1 MLKAF
6 ARLFAAGAISVIGAY
21 SAIAA
26 DFEWKMFTIYGVADK
41 QTAWMRGFADEV
53 KEATGGRVNIT
64 MFSGGELP
72 YKGVDVY
79 RALSRRQ
86 IEIGHSPTGFIAPDL
101 PLLDAMSM
109 PFVCMDM
116 QKFFNGALPKIRPTF
131 DQAMSE
137 QFGVTPLMHWAMP
150 GQEVWS
156 TRPVKTIADF
166 EGMKIRTWN
175 QGQVATLD
183 KLGASSVSI
192 TTAEVTPAL
201 QRGVIDGAITATVN
215 ADAWK
220 WSEVLKNG
228 YIFNITLSHEVISI
242 NSEALNELP
251 EDLRK
256 TVVEVAT
263 RWEGKLRDEVQTL
276 DDHARESLVQQGMTL
291 TDPTPEDAKALA
303 DMTVDIGSEW
313 AEKQGEVA
321 KTVLADIRQGCQ

>member
-1 MLKAF
+1 MLKLLARVVAAGTIWSAGAF
-6 ARLFAAGAISVIGAY
+6 AAL
-21 SAIAA
+21 AA

-41 QTAWMRGFADEV
+41 QTDWMRGFASDV

-64 MFSGGELP
+64 VFSGGELP

-86 IEIGHSPTGFIAPDL
+86 IEVGHSPTGFIAPDL

-116 QKFFNGALPKIRPTF
+116 QKFFDGALPKIRATF
-131 DQAMSE
+131 DQALTE
-137 QFGVTPLMHWAMP
+137 KFNVTPVIHWAMP

-156 TRPVKTIADF
+156 TRPVKTIGDF
-166 EGMKIRTWN
+166 KGMKIRTWN

-201 QRGVIDGAITATVN
+201 QRGVIDGAITASVN
-215 ADAWK
+215 ANAWK

-228 YIFNITLSHEVISI
+228 YIFNITLSHEVISV
-242 NSEALNELP
+242 NSDAMKELP
-251 EDLRK
+251 EDLQK
-256 TVVEVAT
+256 AVSNVASK
-263 RWEGKLRDEVQTL
+263 WEAKLREEVQKL
-276 DDHARESLVQQGMTL
+276 DAEAREALVQQGMTL
-291 TDPTPEDAKALA
+291 TDPTSEDAKALA
-303 DMTVDIGSEW
+303 DMTSDIGADW
-313 AEKQGEVA
+313 AAKQGEVA
-321 KTVLADIRQGCQ
+321 TKVLADIRQACQ